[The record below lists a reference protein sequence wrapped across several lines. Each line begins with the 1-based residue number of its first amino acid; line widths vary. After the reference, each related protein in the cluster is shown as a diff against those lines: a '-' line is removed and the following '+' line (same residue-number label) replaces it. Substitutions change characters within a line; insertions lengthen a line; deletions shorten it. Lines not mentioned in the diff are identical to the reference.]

1 MNDSGCSGD
10 VAALE
15 LMTRAMV
22 GLTMRSVDVLG
33 GEVSLPQFRLLL
45 VLSGMGRV
53 GSSRLAVEMGIGAS
67 SVTRLADKLEAAGLL
82 TRGTD
87 PRSRSVVTLEATSA
101 GVQLVGRVVARRQEL
116 LAEVLS
122 QMTSGERAEVVR
134 VARRFA
140 DLVGDTASTVAASPL
155 PL

>member
-1 MNDSGCSGD
+1 MNDSECSGD

-33 GEVSLPQFRLLL
+33 GQASLPQFRLLL
-45 VLSGMGRV
+45 VLSGLGRV
-53 GSSRLAVEMGIGAS
+53 ASSRLAAEMGIGAS
-67 SVTRLADKLEAAGLL
+67 SITRLADKLEAAGLL
-82 TRGTD
+82 TRGAD
-87 PRSRSVVTLEATSA
+87 PRSRSVVTLEATPA
-101 GVQLVGRVVARRQEL
+101 GVQLVARVVARRQEL
-116 LAEVLS
+116 LAEVLG
-122 QMTSGERAEVVR
+122 QMTSGERAEVSR

-140 DLVGDTASTVAASPL
+140 DLAGDTASAAAASPL